1 MTSATP
7 ATIHGRKLHR
17 TGVEMT
23 FFVLGLDSRDFPFD
37 GLLNHR
43 LRGRAG
49 LFSLLGVSG
58 FRQAEGYTLK
68 ELPL

>member
-1 MTSATP
+1 
-7 ATIHGRKLHR
+7 
-17 TGVEMT
+17 MT

-37 GLLNHR
+37 GLLDHR